1 VTTAHGEIT
10 VSNLETFRNADIS
23 SWLSSLGKNE
33 LWEAVEISSER
44 IRSALDRLKS
54 LYHGKDT
61 LIDLLAVPAVA
72 REPLLVLGPPGTG
85 KSDLISRWCS
95 LLGLRGDEQNP
106 SAREEGYFEYL
117 LTTFTEPNELFGPVD
132 IAALREGSGFHR
144 KGEGMLQNAR
154 LAFLDEIF
162 RANSAILNS
171 LLTILNERR
180 YYEGGRAYPV
190 PLITLY
196 AASNSMPLSGE
207 LTALLDRFPLRILS
221 ESVGTRPEDLRA
233 MLDRGWQMETSGEMG
248 PSPACL
254 NDLLLIA
261 EAVQQIFKGALQAA
275 EEGAGENGGGSFPCL
290 GRYLKI
296 VRAIRA
302 EKVCPIS
309 DRNVVKLVRVLASAA
324 LLSGS
329 LRIEEYHLWIL
340 LHVWERPEDRE
351 QLRKFILG

>member
-1 VTTAHGEIT
+1 MTIT
-10 VSNLETFRNADIS
+10 SSDVSVADLNAFRGADIS
-23 SWLSSLGKNE
+23 SWFQSLGQDE
-33 LWEAVEISSER
+33 LFSAVEISSGR
-44 IRSALDRLKS
+44 IRSALERLKG

-61 LIDLLAVPAVA
+61 LIDLLAIAAVSG
-72 REPLLVLGPPGTG
+72 EPLLVLGPPGTG
-85 KSDLISRWCS
+85 KSDLIARWCG
-95 LLGLRGDEQNP
+95 LLGLRGGDQNAP
-106 SAREEGYFEYL
+106 GRGEGYFEYL

-132 IAALREGSGFHR
+132 IAALREGEGFRR

-154 LAFLDEIF
+154 MAFLDEIF

-171 LLTILNERR
+171 LLTVINERR
-180 YYEGGRAYPV
+180 YYEGGRAFPV

-221 ESVGTRPEDLRA
+221 ESVGTQPEDLRNL
-233 MLDRGWQMETSGEMG
+233 LDRGWYMETAGDSGD
-248 PSPACL
+248 SPTCL
-254 NDLLLIA
+254 NDLLLLSG
-261 EAVQQIFKGALQAA
+261 AVLRIFAGALQA
-275 EEGAGENGGGSFPCL
+275 GGDGSGGSFDCL

-302 EKVCPIS
+302 ERVCPLS

-329 LRIEEYHLWIL
+329 LRIEDHHLWIL

-351 QLRKFILG
+351 QLRKFIAG